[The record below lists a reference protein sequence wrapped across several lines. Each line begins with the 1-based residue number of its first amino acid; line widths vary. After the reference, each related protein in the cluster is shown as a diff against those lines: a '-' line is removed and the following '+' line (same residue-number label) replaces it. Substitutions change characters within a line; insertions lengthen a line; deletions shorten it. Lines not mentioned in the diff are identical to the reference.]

1 MASTPLTDLD
11 LTEPPSSGCSEARL
25 RYLRLAVQGGTYTPL
40 APEQLA
46 STLLAASLLIPP
58 TPTRPVA

>member
-11 LTEPPSSGCSEARL
+11 LTDGASGCSEARL
-25 RYLRLAVQGGTYTPL
+25 RYLKLAVAGGTYTPL
-40 APEQLA
+40 PAEQLA

-58 TPTRPVA
+58 APTRPVA

>member
-11 LTEPPSSGCSEARL
+11 LTEPPSGCSEARL
-25 RYLRLAVQGGTYTPL
+25 RYLRLAVRGGTYTPL
-40 APEQLA
+40 DGEQLA

>member
-1 MASTPLTDLD
+1 MSSAPLTDLD
-11 LTEPPSSGCSEARL
+11 LTGSPSGCSEARL
-25 RYLRLAVQGGTYTPL
+25 RYLRLSVRGGTYTPL
-40 APEQLA
+40 AAEQLA